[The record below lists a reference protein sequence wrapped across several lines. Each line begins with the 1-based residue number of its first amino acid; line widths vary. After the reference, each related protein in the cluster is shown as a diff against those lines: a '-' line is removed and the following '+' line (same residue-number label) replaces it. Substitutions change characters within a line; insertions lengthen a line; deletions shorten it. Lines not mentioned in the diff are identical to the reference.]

1 MSESKKP
8 FRPPGTDL
16 ALAREAPWLAPAR
29 EQVQRAIAAG
39 RLSHAL
45 QIVGPPGLGTAG
57 LAEWIA
63 RAALCDRPASAP
75 CDECASCRLHEAGS
89 HPDRVRIAVREDK
102 QQVLI
107 DDVREL
113 IESLGLRSQRGGR
126 RVAIVDP
133 ADAMN
138 VNGANALLKTLE
150 EPGAG
155 ALLILPLARAHRL
168 PATIASRCQ
177 RLELAVP
184 PVAVGLAWLRAR
196 GANADW
202 EGLLA
207 IVGGVPPDALAL
219 AEAGAA
225 ELPREMAELPAYLRR
240 PDADPV
246 QLAERWAK
254 HFPAARLR
262 WIENWITERIRL
274 GLAGPAPGH
283 TPATPGL
290 PAPARTRHIQD
301 LYGLLDET
309 RGAREALHGSAN
321 VASLFERV
329 LFGLS
334 EALAEPRP
342 ARAG

>member
-8 FRPPGTDL
+8 FRAPSTEF
-16 ALAREAPWLAPAR
+16 ALAQDAPWLTAPR

-45 QIVGPPGLGTAG
+45 QIVGPSGLGTSA

-63 RAALCDRPASAP
+63 RAALCDRPEAAP
-75 CDECASCRLHEAGS
+75 CGTCASCRLLEAGS
-89 HPDRVRIAVREDK
+89 HPDRLRIAVREDK

-107 DDVREL
+107 DDVRDL
-113 IESLGLRSQRGGR
+113 IESLGLKSQRGGR

-177 RLELAVP
+177 RIELAVP
-184 PVAVGLAWLRAR
+184 PAATGLAWLRDR
-196 GANADW
+196 GPEADW

-225 ELPREMAELPAYLRR
+225 GLPREMAELPAYLRR
-240 PDADPV
+240 PDADPI

-254 HFPAARLR
+254 HFPAARLL
-262 WIENWITERIRL
+262 WIENWITERVRQ
-274 GLAGPAPGH
+274 GLAGAAPGH
-283 TPATPGL
+283 TTANPGL
-290 PAPARTRHIQD
+290 PGAAGTRHIQG

-329 LFGLS
+329 LFGLA
-334 EALAEPRP
+334 ETLAEPRR